1 MNKDEELEYLMNPHL
16 FERYQQ
22 LSSVEHDITFMEN
35 KRFYR
40 KRVLQMAK
48 DCNKYKIV
56 KDIIE
61 PPKSLVVAFDNFTAQ
76 CIQYFKTLDENECYQ
91 TEYNELITDNDKDK
105 DNQIKTSEEQ
115 MTDIDQLDTELLTKY
130 HTQPKIITMDD
141 FVEKKHSNPVKPLIL
156 PKHKTVDIKAEK
168 YRVKGVKSNK
178 I

>member
-1 MNKDEELEYLMNPHL
+1 MNKDEELEYLMNPYL

-22 LSSVEHDITFMEN
+22 LSSVENDNTFMEN

-56 KDIIE
+56 KGIIE
-61 PPKSLVVAFDNFTAQ
+61 PPKSLVVAFDNFTVQ

-91 TEYNELITDNDKDK
+91 TEYNELIIDK
-105 DNQIKTSEEQ
+105 DNQIKTSEEY
-115 MTDIDQLDTELLTKY
+115 MTDINQLDTELLTTY

-156 PKHKTVDIKAEK
+156 PKHKTADIKAEK